1 MEMVME
7 KVNDLYE
14 KFMDLSMVKKAVVVL
29 IVGLVVY
36 YAYKHFWLREGM
48 EGGENGVLR
57 FFYADWC
64 PHCQRVKP
72 EWERLMREYK
82 GDVKLEAVDCSE
94 NRPAIAKRLKVEG
107 FPSFILSK
115 AGKNLEYD
123 GDRTASGLMEFLN
136 EN

>member
-57 FFYADWC
+57 FFHVRQAAG
-64 PHCQRVKP
+64 R
-72 EWERLMREYK
+72 
-82 GDVKLEAVDCSE
+82 A
-94 NRPAIAKRLKVEG
+94 A
-107 FPSFILSK
+107 SK
-115 AGKNLEYD
+115 ATEDNI
-123 GDRTASGLMEFLN
+123 
-136 EN
+136 